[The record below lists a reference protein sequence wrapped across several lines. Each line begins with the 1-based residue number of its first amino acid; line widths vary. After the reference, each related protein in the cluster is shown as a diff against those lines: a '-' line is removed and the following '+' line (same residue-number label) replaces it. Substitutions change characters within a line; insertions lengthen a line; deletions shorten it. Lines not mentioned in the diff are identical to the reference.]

1 MLGDITNVD
10 LMLDI
15 LKIMLPLGIGVI
27 VGGLAMARL
36 VGKLLENYTRIVYCL
51 ILGLIIGSIYALMR
65 EPMVYESGTAAPM
78 VIAAV
83 ITFVAGFAASFML
96 GRKKM

>member
-1 MLGDITNVD
+1 
-10 LMLDI
+10 MLDI